1 MKLYNEWDQKAYK
14 PESQE
19 EYDAFWNVYLEE
31 EKNIYDDI
39 LKNKEK
45 NIKSNVKEF
54 SQKYSIPEFKVVG
67 FLDGINTSLE
77 KEIDLEKLEE
87 DSDFELNID
96 FGKLYK
102 NMLEAKAPWLYEL
115 ESWNG
120 IFSDEERSEL
130 TREYKDSKTVRVKK
144 IGRNEP
150 CPCGSGKKYK
160 KCCGK

>member
-1 MKLYNEWDQKAYK
+1 MNLYKEWDEKAYK
-14 PESQE
+14 PASQE

-45 NIKSNVKEF
+45 NIKSNIKEF
-54 SQKYSIPEFKVVG
+54 SNKYSIPEFKVVG

-77 KEIDLEKLEE
+77 KEIDLEELEE
-87 DSDFELNID
+87 DSEIELEINFD
-96 FGKLYK
+96 ELYK
-102 NMLEAKAPWLYEL
+102 NMLAAKAPWLYEL

-120 IFSDEERSEL
+120 ILTEEEKSEL
-130 TREYKDSKTVRVKK
+130 TREYKDSKTVRVQK